1 MNNLSDQQLLE
12 VENQY
17 WVDLWAALE
26 RLKQNKDFQKVILEG
41 YFKDRAVNGVS
52 LLAQEAIVSSG
63 RRPAIIEDLI
73 AISHLEDYFFTV
85 ENLGTVPTG
94 EEEEE

>member
-17 WVDLWAALE
+17 WVDLWTALE

-63 RRPAIIEDLI
+63 RRPAVIEDLI
-73 AISHLEDYFFTV
+73 AISHLEDYFITV
-85 ENLGTVPTG
+85 ENLGTVHT
-94 EEEEE
+94 EEEEA